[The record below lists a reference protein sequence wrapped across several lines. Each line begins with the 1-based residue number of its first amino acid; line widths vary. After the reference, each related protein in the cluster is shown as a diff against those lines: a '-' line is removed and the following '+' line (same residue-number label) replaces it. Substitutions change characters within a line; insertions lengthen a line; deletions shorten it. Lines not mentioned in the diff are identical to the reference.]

1 MDRAQGSAAG
11 ERLSHRY
18 TGEVSKTKP
27 FVLQVRDIVRKPGYS
42 REFELTNSFGENVGE
57 GVAAITAGRD
67 VVIRGLLESVHEGI
81 LATGTATTVAD
92 AECSRCLDMTTL
104 DVEVDFTELFAYDR
118 SEDSE
123 MFVVGDSIDIEQI
136 VRDAVVLAL
145 PFQPVCRPDC
155 AGLDPETGE
164 KLVPGTARKPQERI
178 DPRWAALQEFQAQE
192 DVPADSAGD
201 ATKE

>member
-1 MDRAQGSAAG
+1 M
-11 ERLSHRY
+11 
-18 TGEVSKTKP
+18 SKTKP
-27 FVLQVRDIVRKPGYS
+27 FVLQVRDIVRKAGYS
-42 REFELTNSFGENVGE
+42 RELELTTPFGEAVGE
-57 GVAAITAGRD
+57 GVATVASDRD
-67 VVIRGLLESVHEGI
+67 VEVRGLLESVHEGI
-81 LATGTATTVAD
+81 LVTGTATTVAD
-92 AECSRCLDMTTL
+92 AECSRCLDSTTL
-104 DVEVDFTELFAYDR
+104 NVEVDFTDLFAYDR

-164 KLVPGTARKPQERI
+164 KLVPGTEWTPQERI
-178 DPRWAALQEFQAQE
+178 DPRWAALQQFQSKE

-201 ATKE
+201 VNKE